1 MKQWLPPTVIIAMVV
16 YVLGAV
22 WWSASLSA
30 DVKQNKLESS
40 SRSSHSLRIGIL
52 EERWRRID
60 DLLVDI
66 RKEVKALRAR

>member
-1 MKQWLPPTVIIAMVV
+1 MKWLTPTVIISMLV

-30 DVKQNKLESS
+30 DVAQNKLVNS

-52 EERWRRID
+52 EERWRRIRET
-60 DLLVDI
+60 LADI
-66 RKEVKALRAR
+66 RKDVKALRAR

>member
-1 MKQWLPPTVIIAMVV
+1 MKWLTPTVIISMLV

-30 DVKQNKLESS
+30 DVAQNKLVNS

-52 EERWRRID
+52 EERWRGISET
-60 DLLVDI
+60 LADI
-66 RKEVKALRAR
+66 RKDVKALRAR